1 VSGRTRTRAAREPA
15 PEPPPDRARHR
26 RNLIEE
32 ITADAVVSDY
42 LAVDAE
48 PSPSS
53 RRERILVA
61 GVAAGVVGFVLAVGV
76 SARVL
81 NAPVVD
87 QQRVELRERITAND
101 ERRDELTAKVERL
114 REDLQQA
121 RQQALTGSIEGL
133 ALAETVSDYELAT
146 GYVAATGPGAVVTL
160 RDAQVGED
168 GAELDEDE
176 RVLDIDVQRGVN
188 GLWAAGAEA
197 VAVNGQRLSARSAIR
212 SAASAILVNYRP
224 LKPPY
229 RIEAIGPDTMADAF
243 QSGQDAAYLRGVSEQ
258 YGIGFTTDR
267 AEDLRLPAAG
277 STLPDKAEP
286 ITPGEGER

>member
-1 VSGRTRTRAAREPA
+1 MSGRTRTRAAPEPA
-15 PEPPPDRARHR
+15 PEPPPERARHR

-42 LAVDAE
+42 LAVAAE
-48 PSPSS
+48 PTPSS

-87 QQRVELRERITAND
+87 QQRVELRERIAAND
-101 ERRDELTAKVERL
+101 ERRDALTAEVEVL

-168 GAELDEDE
+168 GAELDEDQ

-229 RIEAIGPDTMADAF
+229 RIEAIGPDTMADTF

-267 AEDLRLPAAG
+267 AEGLRLPAAA

-286 ITPGEGER
+286 ITSGEGER